1 MDRGIEAGIRATEI
15 PNYGPV
21 LKDSRV
27 QMAELAIDRPRPD
40 AITEAALLSPSQRY
54 INRELSW
61 LAFNERVLEEAS
73 NSAHPVFERV
83 RFLSISDSNL
93 DEFYMVRV
101 AALKELA
108 ASGVPVKSEDGLT
121 PEQQLASISEVAA
134 GLIQRQ
140 QRCWADL
147 QKRLRAESISI
158 LDHQALNID
167 DRAWLQ
173 QLFVD
178 RLLPVLT
185 PIAIDPAHPFPF
197 IPNRALAMVVELRRE
212 DGSQINALVLVPERV
227 ERFIRLPGEKG
238 RFTLVDEVLLAIG
251 LTELFPGMT
260 VLGHGLFRALRDSDI
275 EIEEKAQDLV
285 VMFESA
291 LKRRRRG
298 QIIRLT
304 FSADIPERLREFV
317 IEQTGTQ
324 PQDVVALNGMVA
336 LSDVRQ
342 LITPDR
348 PDLLFPPFTPRF
360 PERIKDYGGDC
371 FAAIR
376 AKDIVVHHPYESFD
390 VVVQFLR
397 QAADDA
403 NVIAIKQT
411 LYRTS
416 DDSPIVAALVD
427 AAESGKSVTAL
438 VELKARFDEERN
450 IRWARRLEQAGA
462 QVIFGFVDLK
472 THAKVSLVARREGE
486 ALRSYVHFGT
496 GNYHPVTAKI
506 YTDLSFFTCDPAL
519 CRDAARLFN
528 FITGYARPRHLEKL
542 AISPDGIRA
551 KLMEL
556 IEAEIDHAEAGR
568 PAAIWA
574 KLNALVDAGMIE
586 ALYRASQAGVSIS
599 LVVRGMC
606 SLRPGVV
613 GLSENITVKSIIGRF
628 LEHARVICFGA
639 GHALPSPETLVFIS
653 SADWMPRNLDGR
665 VETLVPIENSTVHQ
679 QILEQIMQANL
690 HDDAQ
695 SWILRS
701 DGSWQRL
708 LPGAKPQSA
717 HVYFMT
723 NPSLSGRG
731 SALHGPHAHGHRIRV
746 FD

>member
-1 MDRGIEAGIRATEI
+1 M
-15 PNYGPV
+15 
-21 LKDSRV
+21 
-27 QMAELAIDRPRPD
+27 
-40 AITEAALLSPSQRY
+40 
-54 INRELSW
+54 
-61 LAFNERVLEEAS
+61 
-73 NSAHPVFERV
+73 

-93 DEFYMVRV
+93 DEFFMVRV

-108 ASGVPVKSEDGLT
+108 TSGIPVKSEDGLT
-121 PEQQLASISEVAA
+121 PEQQLTAIAEAA
-134 GLIQRQ
+134 AHLVDRQ

-147 QKRLRAESISI
+147 QKRLRADSVLI
-158 LDHQALNID
+158 LDHDSLTSN
-167 DRAWLQ
+167 DRAWLR
-173 QLFVD
+173 QLFID

-197 IPNRALAMVVELRRE
+197 IPNRALAMVVEWRRE

-227 ERFIRLPGEKG
+227 ERLIRLPGESI
-238 RFTLVDEVLLAIG
+238 RFVLIEDVLLAVG
-251 LTELFPGMT
+251 LSELFPGMT
-260 VLGHGLFRALRDSDI
+260 PLGYGVFRALRDSDI

-304 FSADIPERLREFV
+304 FSAGTPDRLRDFV
-317 IEQTGTQ
+317 VEETGTQ
-324 PQDVVALNGMVA
+324 FQDVVVVDGMVA
-336 LSDVRQ
+336 LSDVRL
-342 LITPDR
+342 LITPER
-348 PDLLFPPFTPRF
+348 PDLLFPPFTARF

-390 VVVQFLR
+390 VVVQFIR
-397 QAADDA
+397 QAADDP

-416 DDSPIVAALVD
+416 ENSPIVAALVD

-472 THAKVSLVARREGE
+472 THAKISLVARREGE
-486 ALRSYVHFGT
+486 VLRSYVHFGT

-506 YTDLSFFTCDPAL
+506 YTDLSFFTADPGL
-519 CRDAARLFN
+519 CRDAARVFN
-528 FITGYARPRHLEKL
+528 FITGYAYPAHLEKL
-542 AISPDGIRA
+542 SISPHGIRA
-551 KLMEL
+551 KLTEL
-556 IEAEIDHAEAGR
+556 IEAEIAHAEAGR

-574 KLNALVDAGMIE
+574 KLNALVDVGMID

-599 LVVRGMC
+599 LVIRGMC
-606 SLRPGVV
+606 SLRPGVP
-613 GLSENITVKSIIGRF
+613 GLSENITVKSIVGRF
-628 LEHARVICFGA
+628 LEHARIVCFGS
-639 GHALPSPETLVFIS
+639 GHGLPSPEALVFIS

-665 VETLVPIENSTVHQ
+665 VETLVPIQNPTVHQ
-679 QILEQIMQANL
+679 QILGQIMEANL

-731 SALHGPHAHGHRIRV
+731 SALHGPHPHGHRIRV

>member
-1 MDRGIEAGIRATEI
+1 
-15 PNYGPV
+15 
-21 LKDSRV
+21 
-27 QMAELAIDRPRPD
+27 MAELAIGRPLPD
-40 AITEAALLSPSQRY
+40 ETTAVAPLSPSQRY

-73 NSAHPVFERV
+73 NSAHPLLERV

-121 PEQQLASISEVAA
+121 PEQQLAAISEVAA
-134 GLIQRQ
+134 GLVQRQ

-147 QKRLRAESISI
+147 QKRLRAEGISI
-158 LDHQALNID
+158 LDHEALTGD

-173 QLFVD
+173 QLFID

-238 RFTLVDEVLLAIG
+238 RFTLVEEVLLAVG
-251 LTELFPGMT
+251 LAELFPGMT
-260 VLGHGLFRALRDSDI
+260 PLGYGLFRALRDSDI

-298 QIIRLT
+298 QIIRMT
-304 FSADIPERLREFV
+304 FSAGTPERLRDFV

-324 PQDVVALNGMVA
+324 PQDVVVVNGMVA

-342 LITPDR
+342 LITSDR

-371 FAAIR
+371 LAAIR
-376 AKDIVVHHPYESFD
+376 AKDIVAHHPYESFD
-390 VVVQFLR
+390 VVVQFVR
-397 QAADDA
+397 QAADDP

-416 DDSPIVAALVD
+416 EDSPIVAALVD

-450 IRWARRLEQAGA
+450 IRWARRLEEAGA

-519 CRDAARLFN
+519 CRDAARVFN

-551 KLMEL
+551 KLIEL
-556 IEAEIDHAEAGR
+556 IEAEIAHAEAGR
-568 PAAIWA
+568 PASIWA

-606 SLRPGVV
+606 SLRPGVS
-613 GLSENITVKSIIGRF
+613 GLSENITVKSIVGRF
-628 LEHARVICFGA
+628 LEHARIVCFGA
-639 GHALPSPETLVFIS
+639 GHELPSCNAAVFIS

-665 VETLVPIENSTVHQ
+665 VEALVPIENATVHR
-679 QILEQIMQANL
+679 QILDQIMQANL
-690 HDDAQ
+690 HDDVQ
-695 SWILRS
+695 SWILRP

-708 LPGAKPQSA
+708 VPGAKPLSA
-717 HVYFMT
+717 HVYFT
-723 NPSLSGRG
+723 VNPSLSGRG
-731 SALHGPHAHGHRIRV
+731 SALHGQGQASHAHRLRI
-746 FD
+746 F